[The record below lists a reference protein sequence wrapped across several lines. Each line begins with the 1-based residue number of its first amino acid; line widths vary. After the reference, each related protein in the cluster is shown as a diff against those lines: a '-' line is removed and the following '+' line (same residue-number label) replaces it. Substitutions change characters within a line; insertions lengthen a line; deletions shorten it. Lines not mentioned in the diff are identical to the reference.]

1 MANQRLGR
9 CFQTGLKA
17 EGRSRRRFLF
27 FLIWLVIWISVSLQ
41 LSAEQPSLSVGE
53 VEVLPEAGA
62 EPPVLPGMDIGLDQ
76 LLQLPEAGSYG
87 AGTRHGSTP
96 QTWRRRFADSKQA
109 QVDAQLR
116 IDRAREAMD
125 EMSLGGSTQ
134 WQMAPPGSS
143 ASTDVQPMSIQQRE
157 EVRAG
162 KEALLQ
168 AERAYRALI
177 IEADL
182 AGVPASWRVPV
193 AAED

>member
-1 MANQRLGR
+1 MANQRLDR
-9 CFQTGLKA
+9 SFQTGLKA
-17 EGRSRRRFLF
+17 EGRSGRRFLS
-27 FLIWLVIWISVSLQ
+27 FLILLVTLNLVPFQ
-41 LSAEQPSLSVGE
+41 LSADQPSLSAGE
-53 VEVLPEAGA
+53 VEVLPEAGS
-62 EPPVLPGMDIGLDQ
+62 EPPVLPGIDIGLDQ
-76 LLQLPEAGSYG
+76 LLQLPESGSYG

-109 QVDAQLR
+109 QANAQLR

-125 EMSLGGSTQ
+125 KMSLGGSTQ

-162 KEALLQ
+162 KEDLVQ
-168 AERAYRALI
+168 ADRAYRALI

-193 AAED
+193 AATE